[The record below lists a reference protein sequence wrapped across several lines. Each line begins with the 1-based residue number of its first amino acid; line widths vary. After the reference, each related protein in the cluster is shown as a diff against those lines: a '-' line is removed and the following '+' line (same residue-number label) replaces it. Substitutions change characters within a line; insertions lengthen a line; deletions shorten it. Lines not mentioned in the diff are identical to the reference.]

1 MRKQV
6 VFSFGGINVLPALL
20 TDFGRR
26 GVLARAL
33 APQLGQELRDPASG
47 QLYVEVLSLHHLLLC
62 LCLKRWALKE
72 IWSIQVAVAVAGF
85 AAGGIAMASPKV
97 GSNVLVGLQGCS
109 GGVSWSLLVARWRGV
124 MLSPLLHCPYPFH
137 MHRNAFSPSTEVAY
151 AAITLH
157 VVLAF
162 PVPFHACAETLE
174 SVLGVREK
182 VQAPETDC
190 FRLRLR

>member
-1 MRKQV
+1 MESCYRPSCTAYIRSTCIEMPSV
-6 VFSFGGINVLPALL
+6 N
-20 TDFGRR
+20 
-26 GVLARAL
+26 
-33 APQLGQELRDPASG
+33 
-47 QLYVEVLSLHHLLLC
+47 
-62 LCLKRWALKE
+62 
-72 IWSIQVAVAVAGF
+72 
-85 AAGGIAMASPKV
+85 
-97 GSNVLVGLQGCS
+97 
-109 GGVSWSLLVARWRGV
+109 
-124 MLSPLLHCPYPFH
+124 
-137 MHRNAFSPSTEVAY
+137 FSPSTEVAY

>member
-62 LCLKRWALKE
+62 LGLTRWALKE

-124 MLSPLLHCPYPFH
+124 MLSPLLHCLYPFH
-137 MHRNAFSPSTEVAY
+137 MHRNAFSELQSKHRGCLCRHHLACGLSFPSA
-151 AAITLH
+151 LPC
-157 VVLAF
+157 LRGD
-162 PVPFHACAETLE
+162 
-174 SVLGVREK
+174 LGKRPGRPGEGPS
-182 VQAPETDC
+182 A
-190 FRLRLR
+190 